1 MKLTLKHA
9 LAAIVLVLNFA
20 IPVVA
25 GPFEDAVAAL
35 GKGDYAT
42 ALRLIRPLAEQGYPG
57 AQNSL
62 GIMYEKGRGVPQDY
76 AEALKWYR
84 KAAEQGNAGAEYNL
98 GAMHQN
104 GLGVTQNYV
113 EAVRWYRRAADQG
126 LAGGQFVLGGMY
138 QIGIWR
144 LVPKD
149 IVRAYMWFNLAAAQG
164 LEGAEKYRDEV
175 AQHMTPAQIAEAQKL
190 AREWKPTAQ
199 PSR

>member
-1 MKLTLKHA
+1 
-9 LAAIVLVLNFA
+9 
-20 IPVVA
+20 
-25 GPFEDAVAAL
+25 
-35 GKGDYAT
+35 
-42 ALRLIRPLAEQGYPG
+42 
-57 AQNSL
+57 
-62 GIMYEKGRGVPQDY
+62 
-76 AEALKWYR
+76 
-84 KAAEQGNAGAEYNL
+84 
-98 GAMHQN
+98 
-104 GLGVTQNYV
+104 
-113 EAVRWYRRAADQG
+113 
-126 LAGGQFVLGGMY
+126 MY